1 MKKKDLASPP
11 TSSLPDESDRSAA
24 VRERKRNVLIDAGA
38 GTGKTTILV
47 SRLVDLVAP
56 DDDTEAALSIN
67 RLAAVTFTRKTAGEL
82 RLRIR
87 ERLLAV
93 LARHDASPIRRA
105 RLRDALRGLDSA
117 AIGTIHG
124 FADRLL
130 RLRPMEAGISPQYEI
145 AEEIDELVAD
155 TTEALI
161 HGAER
166 GGLATLLADASPEVR
181 ARAAEADETVRL
193 YVNAGLELKEREYG
207 FRVIP
212 GLDSLIRG
220 FAEHRDQPPSD
231 PTLPTPD
238 LAKFRAAARIFI
250 EEVGRVTGHSK
261 GVTWL
266 RDRAGTIAELVA
278 DEPDGAALFAKLRR
292 RLKRPTN
299 PGYRLGE
306 EFGKDKAAWAVWNR
320 LMVGDKKTP
329 AVVAQ
334 MLGPFEA
341 WLAARLVRLFGV
353 VVALYERA
361 KARERVLDQTD
372 LLLKLRD
379 MLRDNRAV
387 RVEYQQL
394 FDHILV
400 DEFQDTDPLQAEIL
414 VYLCRQEDGTPSRSW
429 ADGTVRAGTLT
440 LVGDPKQSIYRFRR
454 ADITTYDHAQ
464 RMVARGPHLRTRLST
479 NFRSRPNLIEFVN
492 DRFEKI
498 LGPPPDDAHLFDAE
512 TGTVFYQP
520 LTAGRQPPPGK
531 KAPSVHVI
539 PVVAADPK
547 DPVDTYRALEGA
559 AMARYLRWLVE
570 KSGLQVADRNDAK
583 ERDVTYGDV
592 AVLAFSTMTLQF
604 LFTGLDELGVP
615 YASRGGRLFLSDP
628 LHRQF
633 LLALRAVADAGDGVA
648 QAALLR
654 PPFFAV
660 DLAEWVHERADQP
673 GKGGSGGSGGSA
685 GSDRAAD
692 RAREASAFVADL
704 RKRRFTRS
712 PGDTARDLLEQT
724 AFGRHVALGPNG
736 AQRLTRLREL
746 CLQLDKLAV
755 DEGLDYDA
763 ATLRVR
769 AWVKDPIQLD
779 PPHPVGTDAVQV
791 VTVHQS
797 KGLEWPVVLM
807 WDGCAK
813 VEDRDRPLVWR
824 ATNGGG
830 AWVMKLDGLTC
841 EYPPDGGL
849 GPRELAF
856 QQAER
861 MRLVYVATTRARDR
875 LVLATPLDKSGEFI
889 SGLLLSDVPKEM
901 IHVMAPYD
909 HQDGAAWA
917 SDIAVA
923 DLTQT
928 APPRAAG
935 KGSGLESQLAAR
947 WQVAIAESA
956 RPRFQPRAISS
967 HASSFVPS
975 VVVAPHGH
983 GGEGEDLVDVEA
995 MVPRRPRIS
1004 RYGPVFGDTVHRAI
1018 GIMLRAEAADS
1029 EAAVARAVASTG
1041 LSDHQTEAA
1050 RDVTFALTA
1059 LDALGVRSIAS
1070 TGTTVVRLEYPLA
1083 ASGEGGTLLLGYADL
1098 VLANGDDVTVIDFK
1112 TDMPPSHTG
1121 EGAYPEYLEQVRT
1134 YARII
1139 TDRSPRPGPTRAGLL
1154 FTATGEIHWA
1164 V

>member
-1 MKKKDLASPP
+1 MKKVPP
-11 TSSLPDESDRSAA
+11 ATHGLPDAADRTAA
-24 VRERKRNVLIDAGA
+24 IHERKRNVLIDAGA

-56 DDDTEAALSIN
+56 DDDTQAPLAIN

-82 RLRIR
+82 RLRVR
-87 ERLLAV
+87 EHLLAV
-93 LARHDASPIRRA
+93 LARDDASAVRRD
-105 RLRDALRGLDSA
+105 RLRAALRGLDSA

-145 AEEIDELVAD
+145 ADEIDELVAD
-155 TTEALI
+155 TREALI

-166 GGLATLLADASPEVR
+166 GGLAALLADAPAEVR

-193 YVNAGLELKEREYG
+193 YVNAGLNTHEREYG
-207 FRVIP
+207 FQVIP

-231 PTLPTPD
+231 PALPTPD
-238 LAKFRAAARIFI
+238 LAKFRAAARVFI
-250 EEVGRVTGHSK
+250 AEVGQLAGDSK
-261 GVTWL
+261 GVAWL
-266 RDRAGTIAELVA
+266 RDRAGTIAELV
-278 DEPDGAALFAKLRR
+278 DEADGAALFARLRK
-292 RLKRPTN
+292 RLKRPSN
-299 PGYRLGE
+299 PTYRLGE
-306 EFGKDKAAWAVWNR
+306 EFGKDRAAWAAWNR
-320 LMVGDKKTP
+320 LMVPDKKAAAP
-329 AVVAQ
+329 AVVVQ

-341 WLAARLVRLFGV
+341 WLAARLVRMFGV

-361 KARERVLDQTD
+361 KARRRVLDQTD

-379 MLRDNRAV
+379 LLRDSQAV
-387 RVEYQQL
+387 RAEYQKL

-414 VYLCRQEDGTPSRSW
+414 VYLCRREDGTPPRSW
-429 ADGTVRAGTLT
+429 TDGTLRPGALT

-454 ADITTYDHAQ
+454 ADITTYDQAQ
-464 RMVARGPHLRTRLST
+464 TMVARGPHLRTRLRT

-498 LGPPPDDAHLFDAE
+498 LGRAPDDAHLFDAA

-520 LTAGRQPPPGK
+520 LTAGRATPPGK

-539 PVVAADPK
+539 PVVAEDPN

-559 AMARYLRWLVE
+559 AMARYLRWLVK
-570 KSGLQVADRNDAK
+570 KSGLQVADRSDTK
-583 ERDVTYGDV
+583 ERDVTYGDI

-633 LLALRAVADAGDGVA
+633 LLALRAVADRNDGVA

-660 DLAEWVHERADQP
+660 DLAQWVHERADTD
-673 GKGGSGGSGGSA
+673 

-692 RAREASAFVADL
+692 GAREAAALVADL
-704 RKRRFTRS
+704 RMRRFTRS

-736 AQRLTRLREL
+736 AQRLARLREL
-746 CLQLDKLAV
+746 CLQLDKLAAE
-755 DEGLDYDA
+755 EGLDYDA
-763 ATLRVR
+763 ATLRMR
-769 AWVKDPIQLD
+769 AWVKDPIRLD

-797 KGLEWPVVLM
+797 KGLEWPVVVM
-807 WDGCAK
+807 WDGCVK
-813 VEDRDRPLVWR
+813 IEDRDRPLVWR
-824 ATNGGG
+824 ATNGGTD
-830 AWVMKLDGLTC
+830 WVMKLEGLTC
-841 EYPPDGGL
+841 EYPTEGGL

-875 LVLATPLDKSGEFI
+875 LVLATPSQKAGNFI
-889 SGLLLSDVPKEM
+889 SGLLLKDVPNDL
-901 IHVMAPYD
+901 IHRMAPYD

-917 SDIAVA
+917 SDIA
-923 DLTQT
+923 THP
-928 APPRAAG
+928 APSALVG
-935 KGSGLESQLAAR
+935 KGNRLEDDLAAR
-947 WQVAIAESA
+947 WQVAIADSA

-967 HASSFVPS
+967 HATTFVPS
-975 VVVAPHGH
+975 VVAAGH
-983 GGEGEDLVDVEA
+983 GQQDDGDGEGVGDGEPVLQ
-995 MVPRRPRIS
+995 RRPRVS
-1004 RYGPVFGDTVHRAI
+1004 RYGPVFGETVHRAI
-1018 GIMLRAEAADS
+1018 GIMLRAEATDPA
-1029 EAAVARAVASTG
+1029 AAVARAAASTG
-1041 LSDHQTEAA
+1041 LSDQEAEAA
-1050 RDVTFALTA
+1050 RDVAFALTA
-1059 LDALGVRSIAS
+1059 LHALGVVSPVAS
-1070 TGTTVVRLEYPLA
+1070 FGTTVVRLEYPLA
-1083 ASGEGGTLLLGYADL
+1083 ASTEEGTLLLGYADL
-1098 VLANGDDVTVIDFK
+1098 VFANGDDVTVIDFK
-1112 TDMPPSHTG
+1112 TDAPPSQSG

-1134 YARII
+1134 YALILDGR
-1139 TDRSPRPGPTRAGLL
+1139 RAQPRPARAGLL
-1154 FTATGEIHWA
+1154 FTASGDVHWA